1 MNIAIFSVWKLKWKC
16 HMLVGAV
23 TSAMTILCFTSYL
36 LASCEISRT
45 AGYFGKKL
53 YSFAIFYLLNTKVL
67 LIDEASPWRRDID
80 CN

>member
-1 MNIAIFSVWKLKWKC
+1 MEVPHVSWCRDVSDDHFVFYVIFV
-16 HMLVGAV
+16 
-23 TSAMTILCFTSYL
+23 
-36 LASCEISRT
+36 ASCEISRT